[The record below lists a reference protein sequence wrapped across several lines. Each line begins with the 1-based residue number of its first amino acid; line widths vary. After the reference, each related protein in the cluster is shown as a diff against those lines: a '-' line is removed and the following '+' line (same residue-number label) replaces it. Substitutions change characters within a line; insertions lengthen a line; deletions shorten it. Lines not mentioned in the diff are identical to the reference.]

1 MNNFQSKIIENDIS
15 AKNSFQ
21 LFKLWKHIKIRRK
34 IQLFFILFVMIMSGL
49 AEVISLASILPFVI
63 VLTEP
68 NKLNDLPFLGTI
80 IKNLNIDSSNELLFL
95 VTFIFC
101 IAVCSSA
108 FIRISN
114 LWLNN
119 RISASIGTELTDKL
133 YRIILN
139 EPYSVHLQRNSSDV
153 INTIFNNGWVTADSI
168 NFALQLLTALIVAT
182 SLIFTVFWINYI
194 LAVSA
199 FSVFAIAYVIIGLT
213 FRKKLIKNSELIVF
227 NTNKLLKTI
236 QEGLGAI
243 RDILLSG
250 NQQLY
255 IDYHRQSE
263 YLVRRS
269 LAQSQFLGA
278 SPRYILETI
287 GLISMA
293 IFSLILAVQN
303 KTEKNIL
310 PLIGTIA
317 LAAQRLLPAMQQ
329 IYSNWASIKGS
340 SKAIS
345 NVLDVLNKESILI
358 NEKYYDKISKI
369 KLRNNIEFSNLSFKF
384 PNTKKNILK
393 DINLKIEK
401 GDLIGIIGKTGSGKS
416 TLMDLMMGLHQPH
429 KGKLLIDGES
439 ITLDNERIICW
450 RKSISH
456 VPQTIYLSDSSIL
469 ENIAFGEFKEKINI
483 AKVKDCAK
491 RAKISSFIESLP
503 MGYDSKIGERGVRI
517 SGGQR
522 QRIGIA
528 RALYKDSKILFLDE
542 ATSALDEK
550 TEKEVVDS
558 IQNFDK
564 ELTIIMIAHR
574 LKTVSKCNKIIS
586 IENGR
591 IQAFGS
597 PKDVLNQRK

>member
-1 MNNFQSKIIENDIS
+1 MNNFQSKIIENDIIS
-15 AKNSFQ
+15 KNSFQ

-34 IQLFFILFVMIMSGL
+34 FQLFFILFVMILSGL
-49 AEVISLASILPFVI
+49 SEVISLASIMPFVI

-68 NKLNDLPFLGTI
+68 NKLNDLPFFGTF

-119 RISASIGTELTDKL
+119 RIAASIGTELTDKL

-139 EPYSVHLQRNSSDV
+139 EPYSVHVQRNSSDV

-168 NFALQLLTALIVAT
+168 NFALQLLTALIVAS
-182 SLIFTVFWINYI
+182 SLILTVFWINYI

-199 FSVFAIAYVIIGLT
+199 FSVFAVAYVIIGLT
-213 FRKKLIKNSELIVF
+213 FRKKLIINSELVVF

-250 NQQLY
+250 NQKLY
-255 IDYHRQSE
+255 IDHHRQSE

-287 GLISMA
+287 GLISIA

-345 NVLDVLNKESILI
+345 NVLSVLNKESILI

-369 KLRNNIEFSNLSFKF
+369 NFLNNIEFSNLSFKF
-384 PNTKKNILK
+384 PNTKKNILN
-393 DINLKIEK
+393 DINFKIEK

-416 TLMDLMMGLHQPH
+416 TLMDLMMGLHQPN
-429 KGKLLIDGES
+429 KGKLLIDGKS
-439 ITLDNERIICW
+439 LTLNNKRMISW

-456 VPQTIYLSDSSIL
+456 VPQSIYLSDCSIL

-491 RAKISSFIESLP
+491 RAKISSFIEGLP

-574 LKTVSKCNKIIS
+574 LKTVAKCTKIIR

-591 IQAFGS
+591 VKAFGS
-597 PKDVLNQRK
+597 PKEVLNQRK